1 MIIKRTIKYS
11 IQNQQKAGSRVR
23 MRVSYGGNRVDFQ
36 TGVLLNRLCWDE
48 KLQRVIS
55 SDSNTTIANDLNEHL
70 SQMLFTMID
79 VFRNFEL
86 RQIVPTPAELRLA
99 FQQKSNSQAQIVAD
113 SNEKHRIIN
122 VQQVDNNKPK
132 QKKNEFWKNFDEFV
146 KVNGKLNDWTPAT
159 FEKFAALRN
168 HL

>member
-79 VFRNFEL
+79 VW
-86 RQIVPTPAELRLA
+86 
-99 FQQKSNSQAQIVAD
+99 KSHTNLT
-113 SNEKHRIIN
+113 H
-122 VQQVDNNKPK
+122 P
-132 QKKNEFWKNFDEFV
+132 V
-146 KVNGKLNDWTPAT
+146 KV
-159 FEKFAALRN
+159 F
-168 HL
+168 

>member
-55 SDSNTTIANDLNEHL
+55 SDSNTTIANDLNERVCQNVHIL
-70 SQMLFTMID
+70 FFMHKAPTFSSQ
-79 VFRNFEL
+79 
-86 RQIVPTPAELRLA
+86 
-99 FQQKSNSQAQIVAD
+99 S
-113 SNEKHRIIN
+113 
-122 VQQVDNNKPK
+122 
-132 QKKNEFWKNFDEFV
+132 
-146 KVNGKLNDWTPAT
+146 
-159 FEKFAALRN
+159 FAIS
-168 HL
+168 

>member
-70 SQMLFTMID
+70 S
-79 VFRNFEL
+79 
-86 RQIVPTPAELRLA
+86 
-99 FQQKSNSQAQIVAD
+99 
-113 SNEKHRIIN
+113 
-122 VQQVDNNKPK
+122 
-132 QKKNEFWKNFDEFV
+132 
-146 KVNGKLNDWTPAT
+146 
-159 FEKFAALRN
+159 
-168 HL
+168 